1 MRIREHRTVPQNISQ
16 EKGFFFSTATP
27 FLMLRR
33 LNGDFMKNYDYKAP
47 RVISMRINGSIFD
60 FGQTVPERIALDSPH
75 HHTMGR
81 ITMKRIYGVMPAI
94 IAILLTVPATQSLAF
109 QCNECHSKNPAMV
122 RMHEALRGR
131 GCFDCHKVGQ
141 KLMGKG
147 QPTDRDSLLTRRSSD
162 PLCVECHK
170 K

>member
-1 MRIREHRTVPQNISQ
+1 MRQP
-16 EKGFFFSTATP
+16 TA
-27 FLMLRR
+27 L
-33 LNGDFMKNYDYKAP
+33 AA
-47 RVISMRINGSIFD
+47 
-60 FGQTVPERIALDSPH
+60 ALVTSL
-75 HHTMGR
+75 T
-81 ITMKRIYGVMPAI
+81 
-94 IAILLTVPATQSLAF
+94 LLTPAAWAF

-122 RMHEALRGR
+122 KMHKALKGR

-147 QPTDRDSLLTRRSSD
+147 EPKDLSSLLARRGND

>member
-1 MRIREHRTVPQNISQ
+1 MGKPPIR
-16 EKGFFFSTATP
+16 
-27 FLMLRR
+27 
-33 LNGDFMKNYDYKAP
+33 
-47 RVISMRINGSIFD
+47 RVIIRALLLRGVFLPASAQFLTFVNYISYRYAIF
-60 FGQTVPERIALDSPH
+60 VH
-75 HHTMGR
+75 HHNTRSNSMHTLRG
-81 ITMKRIYGVMPAI
+81 ILPVI
-94 IAILLTVPATQSLAF
+94 IGAASLVATVTPVLAF

-147 QPTDRDSLLTRRSSD
+147 QPKDLHSLMARRSSD